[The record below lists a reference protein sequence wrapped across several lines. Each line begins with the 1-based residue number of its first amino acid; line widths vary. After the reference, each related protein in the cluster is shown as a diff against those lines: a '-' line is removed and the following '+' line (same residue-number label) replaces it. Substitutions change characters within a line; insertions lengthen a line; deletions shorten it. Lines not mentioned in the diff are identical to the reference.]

1 MRGSSRPGRSTPI
14 RTPFPRRL
22 SNCSCD
28 ESDGEPIRSECPL
41 TRPPGHCRAAAP
53 PSPLSAQVAGDR
65 AKLPEKRFAT
75 LRPALDLPREL
86 VLLCGRTQWH
96 KLDAAGQQRLDA
108 DLRKHILALVEDCE
122 GGQATTQSPCG

>member
-1 MRGSSRPGRSTPI
+1 MLRLPGWDTRCSVQSRG
-14 RTPFPRRL
+14 
-22 SNCSCD
+22 
-28 ESDGEPIRSECPL
+28 
-41 TRPPGHCRAAAP
+41 
-53 PSPLSAQVAGDR
+53 